1 MANSLLKRIQHRLG
15 MMNPPQ
21 LIVFSF
27 ATIIGIGTIL
37 LLLPG
42 TMHEGSLSFVDALF
56 TSVSATC
63 VTGLTVV
70 DIGTQFTQYGQIVVL
85 ALIQVG
91 GLGIMTFST
100 FFLYLFGRRLS
111 MRGRDVIGST
121 LSHEPVQDIRSLL
134 RKVMLLVFL
143 FEGIGAGLLSVAWLK
158 YHPLPKALYH
168 GVFHSISAFCNAGFS
183 LYSTSFE
190 IFQTDVAIN
199 IVVMGLI
206 ILGGLGFVVLI
217 DLKHVIRGP
226 KTAWRRL
233 SFHTKVVL
241 SVTGALILIGTL
253 FILVVEYRHIF
264 HGVNIFEASLMSLFQ
279 SVTARTAGFNTLNM
293 GAMTNGACLIIMFLM
308 FIGAAP
314 GSCGGGVKVSTLGI
328 LVAMLLAR
336 YRGAEEPHLFHRSI
350 TRETSGKALTI
361 VISAVMLIGIVFLT
375 LLLSEDWFI
384 APDESRTHFIE
395 LLFETIS
402 AFGTVGLSMGVTAK
416 LTIVGRLLII
426 ALMFIGRL
434 GPLTMAV
441 ALTSSKPK
449 GRYRYARGEIM
460 VG

>member
-1 MANSLLKRIQHRLG
+1 

-21 LIVFSF
+21 MIVLSF
-27 ATIIGIGTIL
+27 ATIIGVGTIL
-37 LLLPG
+37 LLMPW
-42 TMHEGSLSFVDALF
+42 TMREGSLTFVDALF

-70 DIGTQFTQYGQIVVL
+70 DIGSKFTQYGQLVVL
-85 ALIQVG
+85 LLIQVG

-100 FFLYLFGRRLS
+100 FFLYLLGRRLS

-143 FEGIGAGLLSVAWLK
+143 FEGIGAVLLTLAWMR
-158 YHPLPKALYH
+158 YHPLPTAAYH
-168 GVFHSISAFCNAGFS
+168 GIYHSISAFCNAGFS

-190 IFQTDVAIN
+190 AFQLDGMIN
-199 IVVMGLI
+199 VIIMGLI

-217 DLKHVIRGP
+217 DLKHVFKEPRM
-226 KTAWRRL
+226 AWRRL

-241 SVTGALILIGTL
+241 SVTGCLLVIGTILI
-253 FILVVEYRHIF
+253 FWVEHQHIF
-264 HGVNIFEASLMSLFQ
+264 RDANPFEAFLMSLFQ
-279 SVTARTAGFNTLNM
+279 SVTARTAGFNTLNI
-293 GAMTNGACLIIMFLM
+293 GAMTNGACFIIMFLM
-308 FIGAAP
+308 FICAAP

-336 YRGAEEPHLFHRSI
+336 YRGADEPNFFHRSI
-350 TRETSGKALTI
+350 SREASGRALTI
-361 VISAVMLIGIVFLT
+361 VLSAVLLICVVFLA
-375 LLLSEDWFI
+375 LLLTEDWFMS
-384 APDESRTHFIE
+384 PDDSRGHFIE

-416 LTIVGRLLII
+416 LTIPGRLLII
-426 ALMFIGRL
+426 ALMFVGRL

-441 ALTSSKPK
+441 ALTRTKSK